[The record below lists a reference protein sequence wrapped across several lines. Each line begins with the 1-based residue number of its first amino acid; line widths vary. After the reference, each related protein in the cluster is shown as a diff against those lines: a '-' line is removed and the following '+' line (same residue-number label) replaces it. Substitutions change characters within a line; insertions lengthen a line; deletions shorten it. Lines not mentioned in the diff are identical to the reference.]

1 MSNTDQN
8 ILDVLQARGFVQQ
21 TTDADTLRAALAAG
35 PVTFYIGFDPTA
47 DCLHVGHLLPIMLM
61 SWLQKAGHRPIIVMG
76 GGTAMVGDPSGKS
89 KTREMLT
96 PDQITHNLNAQRIL
110 FAKYIDLDNAI
121 VVNNAEWLLELGYIR
136 FLRDI
141 GRHFSVNR
149 MLSSSGAQLRLERGQ
164 GYSFIEFNY
173 HLLQSYDF
181 LELNRRHGCTL
192 QCGGDDQWFNILGG
206 VDLVRREQSAE
217 VHALTIPLM
226 LTADGKK
233 MGKTEAGAVWI
244 DQDRLSPFDF
254 YQYWYNVHDADVI
267 KLLKLY
273 TYVDLDEITSL
284 SAQMSTD
291 IRAVKRRLAFEVTR
305 LCHGDAEAEK
315 AQQAAKGDARQMPT
329 HAVAFPLGV
338 LDALVE
344 TGLCTSKGEARRKIK
359 EGGIR
364 LDGERITDQKAALP
378 GPCVLQFGKKRFV
391 RLVSAP

>member
-1 MSNTDQN
+1 MTDQN
-8 ILDVLQARGFVQQ
+8 ILDVLRSRGFVQQ
-21 TTDADTLRAALAAG
+21 TTDEEALRASFSEG

-61 SWLQKAGHRPIIVMG
+61 RWLQKAGHKPIVVMG

-96 PDQITHNLNAQRIL
+96 PAQIEHNLAAQRLL
-110 FAKYIDLDNAI
+110 FAKYLDLDDAI
-121 VVNNAEWLLELGYIR
+121 VVNNAEWLLELNYIS

-181 LELNRRHGCTL
+181 LELNRRYSCTL

-206 VDLVRREQSAE
+206 VDLVRREQSQEA
-217 VHALTIPLM
+217 HAITIPLM

-233 MGKTEAGAVWI
+233 MGKTEAGAIWI
-244 DQDRLSPFDF
+244 DGDRLGPFDF
-254 YQYWYNVHDADVI
+254 YQYWYNVHDDDVI

-273 TYVDLDEITSL
+273 TEVPLDEIEAL
-284 SAQMSTD
+284 AQLGGKD
-291 IRAVKRRLAFEVTR
+291 IRQAKRRLAFETTR
-305 LCHGDAEAEK
+305 LCHGEDVARKAE
-315 AQQAAKGDARQMPT
+315 QAAKGDTQQMPT
-329 HAVAFPLGV
+329 HATAFPVGV
-338 LDALVE
+338 LDALVA
-344 TGLCTSKGEARRKIK
+344 TGLCRSKGEARRKVR
-359 EGGIR
+359 ENGVR
-364 LDGERITDQKAALP
+364 LDGEKVTDASAEIAASA
-378 GPCVLQFGKKRFV
+378 VLQLGKKRFV
-391 RLVSAP
+391 RLVSEG